1 MLCICEIGSKADP
14 AMRTPL
20 VGSFWPAARLDAL
33 AIRLLALLVG
43 ASDALD
49 AVAVGQIV
57 VGGDVEVGQ
66 LDGDRAVEVAE
77 NSCESLR

>member
-1 MLCICEIGSKADP
+1 
-14 AMRTPL
+14 
-20 VGSFWPAARLDAL
+20 
-33 AIRLLALLVG
+33 
-43 ASDALD
+43 
-49 AVAVGQIV
+49 VAVGQIV